1 MERDLNK
8 DLDKLESTSNRILIY
23 VLIVAVSTLW
33 AMGVFQDRRSNDRRN
48 RYEMECA
55 VIKDK
60 YEKKIDSL
68 LVVLSDVKDKNL
80 QMLMKEK
87 ERYDS
92 SIEITRQ
99 EIKNARR

>member
-8 DLDKLESTSNRILIY
+8 DLDKIESASNRILIY
-23 VLIVAVSTLW
+23 VLIIAVVALW
-33 AMGVFQDRRSNDRRN
+33 GVAMFQDHKSDDRRN
-48 RYEMECA
+48 RYELECST
-55 VIKDK
+55 VKEK
-60 YEKKIDSL
+60 YERKIDSL